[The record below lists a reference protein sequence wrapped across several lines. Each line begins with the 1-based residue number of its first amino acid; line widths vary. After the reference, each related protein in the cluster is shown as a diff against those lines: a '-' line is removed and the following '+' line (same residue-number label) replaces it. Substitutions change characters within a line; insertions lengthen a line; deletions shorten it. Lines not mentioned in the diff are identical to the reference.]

1 MARKKKHVELQ
12 ILCQFAKQIKKI
24 DITKARS
31 GKKLTRYELDAKARE
46 DKKKRKHKGLAS
58 GSRHS
63 AVEEKS
69 E

>member
-1 MARKKKHVELQ
+1 MNWMLKLV
-12 ILCQFAKQIKKI
+12 KI
-24 DITKARS
+24 R
-31 GKKLTRYELDAKARE
+31 
-46 DKKKRKHKGLAS
+46 KKRKHKGLAS